1 MSESELPDE
10 TAREAER
17 LTRLARKA
25 VDDNEAGAYRERRE
39 RLLATHGFVARVR
52 EDDDVLVCYP
62 TEWVEDGTVR
72 FDRIED
78 TDRAVERS
86 LSGAGDADQW
96 AELDA
101 HNRDLVA
108 AVADGHGEVHAA
120 NARAFVDFL
129 SNHYARRVE
138 AATAEIIEEFLTDYY
153 RRNVWPSEEEAAV
166 VEKSLLRLFE
176 TADVEP
182 PSVTG
187 DARRDR

>member
-1 MSESELPDE
+1 MSESEAELPEE

-25 VDDNEAGAYRERRE
+25 VDDDEATAYRERRE
-39 RLLATHGFVARVR
+39 RLLGTHGFVSRVR
-52 EDDDVLVCYP
+52 EDDDTLVCHP
-62 TEWVEDGTVR
+62 AEWVEDGTVQFER
-72 FDRIED
+72 VGD

-96 AELDA
+96 VELDA

-108 AVADGHGEVHAA
+108 AVTDEHGEVHAA

-129 SNHYARRVE
+129 GNHYARRVE
-138 AATAEIIEEFLTDYY
+138 AATGDMVEEFLAEYY

-166 VEKSLLRLFE
+166 VEESLLRLFE
-176 TADVEP
+176 TAGVEP
-182 PSVTG
+182 PG
-187 DARRDR
+187 AIGGAR